1 MEKKVESG
9 GFWVKFVWVGK
20 VVVSMEFLR
29 DLEDLGSRGV
39 LLVVNGGIGEEGDEV
54 FVRKDKKK
62 GKEVGESSSRGKGS
76 KRQRKTWV
84 ATPSPP
90 HSPTPSPPR
99 EDSPPPPP
107 PVVVTEIPR
116 N

>member
-1 MEKKVESG
+1 MKNPFS
-9 GFWVKFVWVGK
+9 
-20 VVVSMEFLR
+20 
-29 DLEDLGSRGV
+29 
-39 LLVVNGGIGEEGDEV
+39 
-54 FVRKDKKK
+54 KKK

-116 N
+116 NRFIHNVAYR